1 MQHYLDS
8 SSTYFFNEK
17 NLDLQG
23 ERFTLE
29 QPIIL
34 NSVTF
39 KVLGAK
45 GETGEVILFGNE
57 GGNPLPIYESK
68 LVDGIKFEKSYN
80 GIEWITIDLDGIIIN
95 ETQIFVCVKLDES
108 EIITSRTEIAAECY
122 SSNCSDFRYQVIKK
136 EGEWVSGIG
145 SFLMKLDY
153 NILSGNDDFLFSEFD
168 IKDESL
174 LNQKIKSVGVF
185 DLNKDNMLDIVTNRG
200 VFLNK
205 INLFETVSFKNDS
218 SNNFTSVVY
227 FNTDLDKHIILNLS
241 LDSLE
246 RTKVYEPIFDDNR
259 FELEL
264 KKEQKLLFNDIS
276 SYSLFQNVSTNE
288 QSLLVI
294 DNHFGKSILFL
305 YDLRQNFSLEL
316 KDSVI
321 VDYQL
326 NTLNLVEVGLD
337 KQLLVTAKTGEILYF
352 TVNEKS
358 IKFEKIVSLEPEY
371 LLGGINV
378 IDIDNDNYKDT
389 ILTLQNLQPNFK
401 NKTNIM
407 YERREMRSSHPK
419 IKYDDEFVDI
429 KQLDLDNDSKNDLIL
444 FTNCDCRKSKIFS
457 KSTNDFTDVS
467 YKAGFDLRSLGP
479 SAVVTDFNDD
489 GKLDFVSL
497 LQGSIKIYNNESTSL
512 GNSVAFLSDSK
523 IKQIEIYSN
532 GEKRISYPNS
542 NNNYLF
548 QSPNYVHTGLGS
560 NQIDSAFAVNDKGR
574 YRVKNFK
581 LNHNNF
587 LSDDN
592 SIEYSKIQEQVST
605 YPNPF
610 KDNVNF
616 NIVTENTDE
625 ISLIIYNME
634 GNIVFETKISNNG
647 SNQNYNWNGFDTYGV
662 AIANG
667 VYNYVIITGNQNFEG
682 KLIKVD

>member
-8 SSTYFFNEK
+8 SSTYFLNEK

-34 NSVTF
+34 NSVTL

-45 GETGEVILFGNE
+45 GETGEVVLYGNE

-80 GIEWITIDLDGIIIN
+80 GLEWITIDLNGLIIN

-153 NILSGNDDFLFSEFD
+153 NLLSSNNDFLFSEFD

-174 LNQKIKSVGVF
+174 LNQKVKSVGVF
-185 DLNKDNMLDIVTNRG
+185 DLNNDNMLDIVTNRG
-200 VFLNK
+200 VFINK
-205 INLFETVSFKNDS
+205 INLFESVSYKNDS
-218 SNNFTSVVY
+218 SGNFTSVVY
-227 FNTDLDKHIILNLS
+227 FSNDLDKHLILNLS

-246 RTKVYEPIFDDNR
+246 GTKVYEPIFDENS

-264 KKEQKLLFNDIS
+264 KNEQKLLFNNIT
-276 SYSLFQNVSTNE
+276 SYNLFQNVFTNE
-288 QSLLVI
+288 QSLLII
-294 DNHFGKSILFL
+294 DNHFGKSILYL
-305 YDLRQNFSLEL
+305 YDLKQDFFLEL

-321 VDYQL
+321 VDFQL
-326 NTLNLVEVGLD
+326 NTLNLIENGLD

-358 IKFEKIVSLEPEY
+358 IKFERIVSLEPEY

-389 ILTLQNLQPNFK
+389 ILTLQNLQPSFK

-407 YERREMRSSHPK
+407 YERREKRSSYPK

-444 FTNCDCRKSKIFS
+444 FTDCDCRKSKIFS
-457 KSTNDFTDVS
+457 KNSNDYTDVS

-479 SAVVTDFNDD
+479 SAVVADFNDD

-497 LQGSIKIYNNESTSL
+497 LRGSIKIYNNESTSF
-512 GNSVAFLSDSK
+512 GNSVAFLSNSK

-548 QSPNYVHTGLGS
+548 QSPNYVHTGLG
-560 NQIDSAFAVNDKGR
+560 NNLIDSAFAVNDRGR
-574 YRVKNFK
+574 YRVKNLK

-592 SIEYSKIQEQVST
+592 SIEYSKIQEQVNT

-616 NIVTENTDE
+616 NIVTENTDD

-634 GNIVFETKISNNG
+634 GNIIFEKSINNNG
-647 SNQNYNWNGFDTYGV
+647 SSQNYNWNGLDIYGV

-667 VYNYVIITGNQNFEG
+667 VYNYLIVTGKQNYEG
-682 KLIKVD
+682 KIIKVD